1 MNPAGITVVLNMW
14 VLELLYLMG
23 LVVKRQV
30 CGWWCRLVCGFIVYM
45 AIGIAYRVTVLGVS
59 GFEVPFF
66 TSQIIVCSLLV
77 WTQSVLAMTIFTSRD
92 KVGFCQEKNLQ
103 LLIKLVLPFTS
114 TACVKGPGNLF

>member
-1 MNPAGITVVLNMW
+1 M
-14 VLELLYLMG
+14 
-23 LVVKRQV
+23 
-30 CGWWCRLVCGFIVYM
+30 YM

-92 KVGFCQEKNLQ
+92 KAGFWQQKNLQ